1 MKTLTNCVLALLC
14 LLFIVSCQKEYSFE
28 QGQPSRGSLR
38 SDVTFDCLPKT
49 INGTYRAGSALG
61 DTNFIEVEVNVLQ
74 TGTYNIFTDTVN
86 GYFFKGTGT
95 FSATGANKVKL
106 LGSGTP
112 GVAGDDDFIV
122 YYDTTL
128 CFVSVTVLPP
138 AVTGP
143 AAAFTLGGAGGNCS
157 NPQFAG
163 TFAKGTALNSSN
175 KVTLEVTVTTPG
187 TYNVSTTSVNGMQFS
202 GTGTLTGTGAQTI
215 VLTGSGTPTNE
226 GNFNFT
232 VTAGATT
239 CTFPVTVTNTPPA
252 TTNNHFPLSA
262 NSWWSYNDPE
272 SPGDT
277 IKIVNNNVA
286 TFGGNQYRVFESQYE
301 DGSSFESYYR
311 KSGNDYFEYI
321 EADNYSLLVTFDA
334 PVKADILFLKE
345 NLTAGATWT
354 SAEYSGA
361 VSGTPVKLRY
371 VFTCTA
377 INATE
382 TVGGKTFTGVY
393 KITFKPQ
400 ISAGGAPFVDE
411 GSVWEAW
418 YANNIGVINMSV
430 GDGTTTIFTTD
441 IRYWN
446 VL

>member
-1 MKTLTNCVLALLC
+1 MKTPINCVLALLC

-38 SDVTFDCLPKT
+38 SDVGFDCLPKT
-49 INGTYRAGSALG
+49 VNGTYRANAALG

-74 TGTYNIFTDTVN
+74 TGAYTVFTDTVN
-86 GYFFKGTGT
+86 GFSFK
-95 FSATGANKVKL
+95 ATGNFNTTGSNKVKL
-106 LGSGTP
+106 MGSGTP
-112 GVAGDDDFIV
+112 GAAGSDDFIV

-143 AAAFTLGGAGGNCS
+143 AAAFTLGGAGGNCT

-163 TFAKGTALNSSN
+163 TFAKGTALTSAN

-187 TYNVSTTSVNGMQFS
+187 TYTVTTNSVNGMQFS

-239 CTFPVTVTNTPPA
+239 CSFPVTVTNTPPA
-252 TTNNHFPLSA
+252 TTNNHFPLTA

-272 SPGDT
+272 NPGDT
-277 IKIVNNNVA
+277 VKRVNNDVTTLA
-286 TFGGNQYRVFESQYE
+286 GNQYRVFEEQYE
-301 DGSSFESYYR
+301 DGSSLDYFFR
-311 KSGNDYFEYI
+311 KSSDDYFERT
-321 EADNYSLLVTFDA
+321 EVHNYSLLVTFDGT
-334 PVKADILFLKE
+334 VEGDILFLKE
-345 NLTAGATWT
+345 NLTTGATWN
-354 SAEYSGA
+354 SSEYTGSM
-361 VSGTPVKLRY
+361 SGTNIKLRY
-371 VFTCTA
+371 SFACTDA
-377 INATE
+377 NATV
-382 TVGGKTFTGVY
+382 TVGGKSFTGVY
-393 KITFKPQ
+393 KITMKPQ
-400 ISAGGAPFVDE
+400 ISTAGSPFTDE
-411 GSVWEAW
+411 GSVWEFW
-418 YANNIGVINMSV
+418 YANNIGLIKVNV
-430 GDGTTTIFTTD
+430 GDGTTSVFTTD

>member
-38 SDVTFDCLPKT
+38 SDATFDCLPKT
-49 INGTYRAGSALG
+49 VNGTYRAGAALG

-86 GYFFKGTGT
+86 GYFFKGTGN
-95 FSATGANKVKL
+95 FSATGTNKVKL
-106 LGSGTP
+106 MGSGTP
-112 GVAGDDDFIV
+112 GAAGDDDFIV

-128 CFVSVTVLPP
+128 CFISVTVLPGV
-138 AVTGP
+138 VTGP
-143 AAAFTLGGAGGNCS
+143 AASFTLGGAGGNCT

-163 TFAKGTALNSSN
+163 TFAKGTALTSAN

-187 TYNVSTTSVNGMQFS
+187 TYNVSTNSVNGMQFS
-202 GTGTLTGTGAQTI
+202 GTGTITGTGAQTI
-215 VLTGSGTPTNE
+215 VLTGTGTPTNE

-239 CTFPVTVTNTPPA
+239 CTFPLTVTNTPPA

-262 NSWWSYNDPE
+262 NSWWSYNDAE

-277 IKIVNNNVA
+277 VKIVNNDVITIA
-286 TFGGNQYRVFESQYE
+286 GNQYRVFEAQYE
-301 DGSSFESYYR
+301 DGSSYDIYYR

-321 EADNYSLLVTFDA
+321 AVDDYSLLVDFDNL
-334 PVKADILFLKE
+334 VEADIPFLKE

-354 SAEYSGA
+354 SPEYSGTVA
-361 VSGTPVKLRY
+361 GSPVKIRY
-371 VFTCTA
+371 AYTCTA

-400 ISAGGAPFVDE
+400 ISVSGSPFTDE

-418 YANNIGVINMSV
+418 YANNIGLINMTV
-430 GDGTTTIFTTD
+430 GDGTNPMFTTD